1 MDELFV
7 STSNS
12 VDKDNGKSTDII
24 CTKLYHRQNT
34 ICPRCQLSIKNSEK
48 LSRHLANLKDRIQFI
63 GKNKIDL

>member
-24 CTKLYHRQNT
+24 CAKLYHRQNT
-34 ICPRCQLSIKNSEK
+34 ICPRCQLSIKNRE
-48 LSRHLANLKDRIQFI
+48 RI
-63 GKNKIDL
+63 K